1 MTREGKQENVQQ
13 SARHTVEKIGG
24 TSMSDA
30 ESVLGNI
37 FLGRRTG
44 AELYNRIFVV
54 SAYSGITD
62 KLLEDKKTG
71 EPGVHALFAGSESEW
86 AWGDAISEVSSD
98 MRAIN
103 ARMFG
108 DHPDRQ
114 IADRFVRERIEGV
127 RSCLIDLHRLCSY
140 GHFSLSE
147 HLDTVREML
156 AAVGEAH
163 SAHNSTLLLKEH
175 NVNAVFVDLTGWREE
190 ANLSLDNRIGK
201 ALSDIDLSTTLPV
214 LTGYAHSRAGTIQ
227 SYGRGYS
234 EVTLSRVAV
243 LTRACEA
250 VIHKEFHLSSG
261 DPKLIGRERVRK
273 IERTNY
279 DVADQ
284 LSNMGMEAIHPRA
297 AKGLRQANIP
307 LRIRNTFDPDDN
319 GSQITSDYVSGVPQ
333 AEIITGMRSVIALEF
348 FEQDMVGVKGYDA
361 AILETLKRHSVR
373 VVTKTSNANTIV
385 HYLAGSLKAV
395 HRVVSDL
402 RENFGSARVT
412 TRKVAIVS
420 AIGSDLDVTGLTALA
435 VGALAKAGVEVL
447 GLHQLIRNVDILFIL
462 AEEDYDKSIIALH
475 GALIEQGGRQSRQ
488 VDGTRGSRPQRA
500 A

>member
-1 MTREGKQENVQQ
+1 MTREAEREDVQHR
-13 SARHTVEKIGG
+13 AAHTVEKIGG

-30 ESVLGNI
+30 ETVLGNI
-37 FLGRRTG
+37 FLGRRSG
-44 AELYNRIFVV
+44 ADLYNRIFVV

-103 ARMFG
+103 SRIFA

-114 IADRFVRERIEGV
+114 VADRFVRERIEGV

-163 SAHNSTLLLKEH
+163 SAHNSTLLLKQH
-175 NVNAVFVDLTGWREE
+175 NVNAAFVDLTGWREE
-190 ANLSLDNRIGK
+190 ANLSFDNRIAR
-201 ALSDIDLSTTLPV
+201 ALSDIDLSNTLPV

-243 LTRACEA
+243 LTRAREA

-261 DPKLIGRERVRK
+261 DPRLIGRERVRK
-273 IERTNY
+273 IEQTNY

-307 LRIRNTFDPDDN
+307 LRIRNTFDQDDN
-319 GSQITSDYVSGVPQ
+319 GSQITSDYVSGTPR
-333 AEIITGMRSVIALEF
+333 AEIITGMRSVFALEF

-373 VVTKTSNANTIV
+373 VVSKTSNANTIV

-395 HRVVSDL
+395 RRVVNDL
-402 RENFGSARVT
+402 RERFGSARVT

-435 VGALAKAGVEVL
+435 VGALAEASVEVL
-447 GLHQLIRNVDILFIL
+447 GLHQLIRNVDILFII
-462 AEEDYDKSIIALH
+462 AEEDYDEAVIALH
-475 GALIEQGGRQSRQ
+475 GTLIERAGQQAKQACGPSSSR
-488 VDGTRGSRPQRA
+488 SQRA